1 MLTQQQRDTFRL
13 ALASLNCYTIKK
25 VEDLDIDDMLTD
37 DQVVETRETLDDFF
51 SAHGRKLNRKGE
63 RPEKP
68 LEQNQTLVGIV
79 YRWDD
84 VQPHKGARRG
94 TLYVM
99 DFGDARAAYFDGA
112 A

>member
-25 VEDLDIDDMLTD
+25 VEDLDIDDMISD
-37 DQVVETRETLDDFF
+37 DQVVETRESLDDFF

-68 LEQNQTLVGIV
+68 LEQNQTLVGVV
-79 YRWDD
+79 YQWTD
-84 VQPHKGARRG
+84 VQAKKGARRG

-99 DFGDARAAYFDGA
+99 DFGDARAVYFDGEA
-112 A
+112 